1 MPALL
6 STNAME
12 LNRTGPRAEA
22 DGTHS
27 DSAFG
32 VANFQRRNRVMQVR
46 GDVIRLR
53 FLDWLGTLHRSG
65 PPVGSL

>member
-1 MPALL
+1 V
-6 STNAME
+6 E

-27 DSAFG
+27 DCAFG
-32 VANFQRRNRVMQVR
+32 VANFQRRKRSVQER
-46 GDVIRLR
+46 GDVIRQR

-65 PPVGSL
+65 QLVGSL